1 MSTDVGR
8 QAEEKAAQYLQQNC
22 FKIIQQ
28 NWRTRWCEID
38 IIAQK
43 DTAVYFI
50 EVKYRST
57 TLQGTGFDYITTKKL
72 QQMQFAASFWLS
84 QYGRDDYDYRLGA
97 IEVKG
102 SDFTISEW
110 LDDL

>member
-1 MSTDVGR
+1 MSTELGR
-8 QAEEKAAQYLQQNC
+8 WAEEKAVQYLRQNN

-43 DTAVYFI
+43 GTSVYFV

-57 TLQGTGFDYITTKKL
+57 ALQGTGFDYITTKKL
-72 QQMQFAASFWLS
+72 QQMQFSANLWLS

-97 IEVKG
+97 IEVTG
-102 SDFTISEW
+102 PDFIVSEW